1 MTSAHRGWLFA
12 GLIAIG
18 CAHAPSNAPAVQAAP
33 PPAPPRLKLA
43 VLPVDGAD
51 FPGIARS
58 LNNVL
63 HDVKVKGVD
72 DYFLSKATLEVVQ
85 LSIECVE
92 PTSACYQA
100 VGKQLGANKLLLG
113 HIAAA
118 GKKKRDKS
126 VRVTITLFD
135 VDAGEPTNVVDH
147 VYRNPEAASAGTI
160 DLVAEATGEPPHYYG
175 PDEEPAGKGAK
186 GSVARGDKRAVQR

>member
-1 MTSAHRGWLFA
+1 M
-12 GLIAIG
+12 
-18 CAHAPSNAPAVQAAP
+18 
-33 PPAPPRLKLA
+33 A
-43 VLPVDGAD
+43 VLPLDATD
-51 FPGIARS
+51 YPAIAQS

-92 PTSACYQA
+92 QTAACYAA

-113 HIAAA
+113 HITAA
-118 GKKKRDKS
+118 GKRKRDKS

-135 VDAGEPTNVVDH
+135 VDGGATLNMVDH
-147 VYRNPEAASAGTI
+147 IYRTPEAASQSASE
-160 DLVAEATGEPPHYYG
+160 LVAEATGEPPRYYG
-175 PDEEPAGKGAK
+175 PDEEPAKSASGKK
-186 GSVARGDKRAVQR
+186 SSVARGGK